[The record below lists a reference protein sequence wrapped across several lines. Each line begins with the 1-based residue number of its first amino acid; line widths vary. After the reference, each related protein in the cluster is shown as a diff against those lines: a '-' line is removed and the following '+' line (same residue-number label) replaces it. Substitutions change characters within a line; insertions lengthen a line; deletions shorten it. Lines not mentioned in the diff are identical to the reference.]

1 MPRHAAERTTLRARG
16 AKQDVLLY
24 FGLSADQ
31 GASAA
36 PLLICV
42 TASTNGIAVCV
53 PSEASSITLPW
64 LSIGIAQST
73 VRYRGSYSLAADKRN
88 HPDGEQGTRPGKSA
102 IPDDAPVWRVRMS
115 GSFTPP
121 RTFYDKEGNLYRLK
135 PKPGWA
141 FVLIDPETGRIVGYG
156 FKPGGPPT
164 P

>member
-1 MPRHAAERTTLRARG
+1 
-16 AKQDVLLY
+16 
-24 FGLSADQ
+24 
-31 GASAA
+31 
-36 PLLICV
+36 
-42 TASTNGIAVCV
+42 
-53 PSEASSITLPW
+53 
-64 LSIGIAQST
+64 
-73 VRYRGSYSLAADKRN
+73 
-88 HPDGEQGTRPGKSA
+88 
-102 IPDDAPVWRVRMS
+102 MS